1 MTQRLRSFSQRRQRD
16 YPLPNRGMRYSELTG
31 PLMRRDVQH
40 AVRTGELIRPSFGL
54 YAPAASLEAGPDV
67 ATLQALCRETP
78 HLVSHHTAAVLWALA
93 SEDLKP
99 PFHVTSPPAG
109 SRIKRPGLVL
119 AHRVDVPAADR
130 AELGGLPITSP
141 ARTWVDAALSLPLCD
156 AVILADR
163 CRREGRTEFGEDRE
177 PLASGQMLAEAL
189 SRRGRPRGLATA
201 RQALELS
208 RDGVDSPMET
218 LLRLHMQQAGLPEP
232 EVNTWICDEHG
243 NRMVQP
249 DLSLR
254 KYRIAIQY
262 EGWEYHSDPHQMAK
276 DIRRQENTEAL
287 GWVEVRITKE
297 HMRGNG
303 AAAIAKIIK
312 ALRKQGWTPR

>member
-1 MTQRLRSFSQRRQRD
+1 MAQRLRRFSQRRQRD

-31 PLMRRDVQH
+31 PLTRRDVQH
-40 AVRTGELIRPSFGL
+40 AVRTGTLVRPSFGL
-54 YAPAASLEAGPDV
+54 YAPAARLEAGPDS

-78 HLVSHHTAAVLWALA
+78 HLISHHTAAVLWALVR
-93 SEDLKP
+93 EELKP

-109 SRIKRPGLVL
+109 SRIKRPGLVT
-119 AHRVDVPAADR
+119 AHRAHVPEADR
-130 AELGGLPITSP
+130 SELSGVPLTSP
-141 ARTWVDAALSLPLCD
+141 ARTWVDAALSLPLSD

-163 CRREGRTEFGEDRE
+163 CRRVGRTEFGEDRE
-177 PLASGQMLAEAL
+177 PLASGEMLADAL

-218 LLRLHMQQAGLPEP
+218 LLRFHMHQAGLPEP

-243 NRMVQP
+243 NRVVQP

-262 EGWEYHSDPHQMAK
+262 EGWEYHSDPQQMAK

-297 HMRGNG
+297 HMRRNG
-303 AAAIAKIIK
+303 AAAIAKIIR
-312 ALRKQGWTPR
+312 ALRKQGWRPS